1 MLLLGLDV
9 GEKRIGVAKA
19 DSSVKIA
26 VPVGMIPADGT
37 ELERIVRF
45 VKIQNTDIVV
55 VGMPRNLKGE
65 ETRQSAFVRDF
76 VKNLNKALLSAR
88 PNNKIVKIFLQDES
102 LTSVEAR
109 NNLKHKNGSIDKKS
123 GAIDAEAA
131 ALILQD
137 FLENLDRR
145 TQGSAPVAP
154 ETPSSAPS
162 APVSAPEVSK
172 PSPEPAPKP
181 RGSSEKPKKSKA
193 SKTQFDPYQKT
204 QVKKWFALRVFLII
218 IAVLGVAALTL
229 KLTYNHLLT
238 AVVSPESCSTATAD
252 DSNVCAL
259 KDVEIPDGA
268 SVDKIAETLKSAGLI
283 RNTLAFKLY
292 NQLSGTSGKLQAGTY
307 RLAPSLS
314 ISEIVDKLVE
324 GPGKGIVFRFT
335 TLPGETLNDIKKRFL
350 SAGYSEEEITAAL
363 EKDYNHPVLKSKP
376 ADASLEGYLF
386 GETYEF
392 YTTDT
397 VETIIVRMLDEL
409 YRVVQKNNLESKF
422 NSYGLTLHEGITL
435 ASVVQKEAGTL
446 DKEDQKTVAQV
457 FLSRLDL
464 GIPLGSDVTVKYA
477 LDLVDPERKT
487 YTDNAAALEIDS
499 CYNTRKNAGL
509 PCGPISNPGAL
520 VLISTAN
527 PSDTSYLYF
536 LTGDDGKMYYS
547 STESEH
553 LSNVSAYCS
562 ELCKTQL

>member
-19 DSSVKIA
+19 DSSVRIA
-26 VPVGMIPADGT
+26 VPVGMLPVDGT
-37 ELERIVRF
+37 EFERLIRF
-45 VKIQNTDIVV
+45 VKIQNTDVIV
-55 VGMPRNLKGE
+55 VGMPRNLQGE

-76 VKNLNKALLSAR
+76 VKTLNKSLLAAR
-88 PNNKIVKIFLQDES
+88 PNNKVVKIFLQDES

-109 NNLKHKNGSIDKKS
+109 NNLKHQKGGINKKA
-123 GAIDAEAA
+123 GDVDAEAA
-131 ALILQD
+131 TLILQD
-137 FLENLDRR
+137 FLENLERR
-145 TQGSAPVAP
+145 LRQSRPAASPSVSA
-154 ETPSSAPS
+154 PSSASSVSSATPASTPASSPAAPS
-162 APVSAPEVSK
+162 SK
-172 PSPEPAPKP
+172 TSQTQS
-181 RGSSEKPKKSKA
+181 R
-193 SKTQFDPYQKT
+193 KTQFDPYQKT
-204 QVKKWFALRVFLII
+204 QVKKWLALRIFLIFL
-218 IAVLGVAALTL
+218 ACLTL
-229 KLTYNHLLT
+229 VALGLKFTYDRLLT
-238 AVVSPESCSTATAD
+238 AVVSPETCSETASE
-252 DSNVCAL
+252 DSEVCQF
-259 KDVEIPDGA
+259 KDLTIEDGSSVET
-268 SVDKIAETLKSAGLI
+268 IAEALKSAGLI
-283 RNTLAFKLY
+283 RNPFVFKLY
-292 NQLSGTSGKLQAGTY
+292 NRLSGTSAKLQAGTY
-307 RLAPSLS
+307 RLAPTLS
-314 ISEIVDKLVE
+314 VSELVDKLVE

-335 TLPGETLNDIKKRFL
+335 VLPGETLSDVKKRL
-350 SAGYSEEEITAAL
+350 ATAGYSDAEITAAL
-363 EKDYNHPVLKSKP
+363 EKNYNHPVLKSKP
-376 ADASLEGYLF
+376 ANASLEGYLF

-392 YTTDT
+392 YTTDS
-397 VETIIVRMLDEL
+397 VETIIIRMLDEL

-422 NSYGLTLHEGITL
+422 NSLGLTLHEGIIL

-457 FLSRLDL
+457 FLSRLEL

-509 PCGPISNPGAL
+509 PCGPISSPGSL

-547 STESEH
+547 NTESEH

-562 ELCKTQL
+562 ELCQTQL